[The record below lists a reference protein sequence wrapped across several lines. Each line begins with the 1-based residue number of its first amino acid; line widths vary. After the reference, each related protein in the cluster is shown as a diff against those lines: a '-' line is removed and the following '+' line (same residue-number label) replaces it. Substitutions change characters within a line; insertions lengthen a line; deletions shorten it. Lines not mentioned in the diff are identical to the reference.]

1 MLRKIIVGLIPG
13 IIVGGI
19 LALVTAGILIGTE
32 VTRVNGWITIF
43 GCGMSGNG
51 MWLRAAGDNTD
62 FFAEQFGA
70 RHRPGARGKRGR
82 SGNCLRPGKADT
94 ALPAKPKVKD
104 KII

>member
-51 MWLRAAGDNTD
+51 M
-62 FFAEQFGA
+62 
-70 RHRPGARGKRGR
+70 
-82 SGNCLRPGKADT
+82 
-94 ALPAKPKVKD
+94 
-104 KII
+104 